1 MRETTTQKFSLAKA
15 TLLVFAMFIFDNA
28 RADAQA
34 NFYEGKTIRMIVGF
48 TAGGGYDA
56 YTRTIG
62 RHMGKHI
69 PGNPAIIVENMPGA
83 GSMISANYVFK
94 AAKPDGLTIGHFI
107 GGLFLQQLLAKPGI
121 EFDAAKFQYV
131 GVPGQDNFVI
141 GVAKSTNITDIESW
155 IASKQVVKFGG
166 VASGS
171 GSDDIPNV
179 LKVTLGLPIQL
190 VSGYKGTADVR
201 LAFNSGEVAG
211 LSNSWESTKS
221 TWRKELESGDL
232 KLILQATLK
241 PHPEFPKLP
250 MALSYAKTDEAK
262 RLISTVVAR
271 ARRNRASLRAAAE
284 HANRAGADRSQSIYG
299 HHERSGF
306 SRRGQEGQSRYQS
319 RRRRRAGTKRQRDFK
334 ARAGAG
340 QQAQRNFKVM
350 VFGGPSY
357 WNEVNYPGGAT
368 RN

>member
-1 MRETTTQKFSLAKA
+1 MIKISNLLLLSCLMTVASGDWET
-15 TLLVFAMFIFDNA
+15 VH
-28 RADAQA
+28 AQS
-34 NFYEGKTIRMIVGF
+34 NFYEGKTIRLIVGF

-69 PGNPAIIVENMPGA
+69 PGNPVIIVENMPGA
-83 GSMISANYVFK
+83 GSMISANYTFK

-107 GGLFLQQLLAKPGI
+107 GGLFLQQLLGKPGI

-131 GVPGQDNFVI
+131 GVPAQDNFVI
-141 GVAKSTNITDIESW
+141 GVAKSAGITDVESW
-155 IASKQVVKFGG
+155 LASKQIVKFGG

-171 GSDDIPNV
+171 GSDDVPNV
-179 LKVTLGLPIQL
+179 LKATLGLPIQL

-221 TWRKELESGDL
+221 TWRKELESGEL

-250 MALSYAKTDEAK
+250 MALNYAKTDEAK
-262 RLISTVVAR
+262 LLISTVAR
-271 ARRNRASLRAAAE
+271 VHGPTVRPYVLPPN
-284 HANRAGADRSQSIYG
+284 
-299 HHERSGF
+299 
-306 SRRGQEGQSRYQS
+306 
-319 RRRRRAGTKRQRDFK
+319 TPK
-334 ARAGAG
+334 ARVEIIRKGFMDTMKDPEFLAEAKKANLDINPDDGAVLE
-340 QQAQRNFKVM
+340 QNVKDILKL
-350 VFGGPSY
+350 
-357 WNEVNYPGGAT
+357 EPGLIAKLKEILK
-368 RN
+368 

>member
-1 MRETTTQKFSLAKA
+1 MIKISNVLLLSCLMTGLSVHWET
-15 TLLVFAMFIFDNA
+15 VH
-28 RADAQA
+28 AQA
-34 NFYEGKTIRMIVGF
+34 NFYEGKTIRLIVGF

-69 PGNPAIIVENMPGA
+69 PGNPVMIVENMPGA
-83 GSMISANYVFK
+83 GSMISANYTFK

-107 GGLFLQQLLAKPGI
+107 GGLFLQQLLGKPGI

-141 GVAKSTNITDIESW
+141 GIAKSAGITDVESW
-155 IASKQVVKFGG
+155 LASKQIVKFGG

-179 LKVTLGLPIQL
+179 LKATLGLPIQL

-221 TWRKELESGDL
+221 TWRKELESGEL

-250 MALSYAKTDEAK
+250 MALNYAKNDEAK
-262 RLISTVVAR
+262 RLISTVAR
-271 ARRNRASLRAAAE
+271 VHGPTVRPYVLPPNTPKERVEIIRKAFMDTMKDPEFLAE
-284 HANRAGADRSQSIYG
+284 AKKANLDINPDDGAVLEQNVKEILKL
-299 HHERSGF
+299 E
-306 SRRGQEGQSRYQS
+306 
-319 RRRRRAGTKRQRDFK
+319 
-334 ARAGAG
+334 
-340 QQAQRNFKVM
+340 
-350 VFGGPSY
+350 
-357 WNEVNYPGGAT
+357 PGLIAKLKEILK
-368 RN
+368 

>member
-1 MRETTTQKFSLAKA
+1 MIRISNLLLLSCLMTGLSVHLET
-15 TLLVFAMFIFDNA
+15 VH
-28 RADAQA
+28 AQA
-34 NFYEGKTIRMIVGF
+34 NFYEGKTIRLIVGF

-69 PGNPAIIVENMPGA
+69 PGNPVMIVENMPGA
-83 GSMISANYVFK
+83 GSMISANYVYK

-107 GGLFLQQLLAKPGI
+107 GGLFLQQLLGKPGI

-141 GVAKSTNITDIESW
+141 GIAKSTGITDVESW
-155 IASKQVVKFGG
+155 LASKQIVKFGG

-179 LKVTLGLPIQL
+179 LKATLGLAIQL

-221 TWRKELESGDL
+221 TWRKELETGEL
-232 KLILQATLK
+232 KLVLQATLK

-250 MALSYAKTDEAK
+250 MALNYAKTDEAK
-262 RLISTVVAR
+262 LLISTVAR
-271 ARRNRASLRAAAE
+271 VHGPTVRPYVLPPNTPKNRVEIIRKAFMETMKDPEFLAE
-284 HANRAGADRSQSIYG
+284 AKKANLDINPDDGAVLEQNVKEILKL
-299 HHERSGF
+299 E
-306 SRRGQEGQSRYQS
+306 
-319 RRRRRAGTKRQRDFK
+319 
-334 ARAGAG
+334 
-340 QQAQRNFKVM
+340 
-350 VFGGPSY
+350 
-357 WNEVNYPGGAT
+357 PGLIAKLKEILK
-368 RN
+368 